1 MQSSNWIILYVFK
14 WREGK
19 RSSHKRKMKGVE
31 EGRGR
36 EVGKEGKGKRK
47 GEKRGGEDKTEEGWE
62 GLSSN
67 KYAKFIDCEYLLW
80 KSILRKSH
88 LILNKTTCIHFTST
102 EMSFVIINIKQ

>member
-1 MQSSNWIILYVFK
+1 
-14 WREGK
+14 
-19 RSSHKRKMKGVE
+19 MKGVE

-36 EVGKEGKGKRK
+36 EVGKEREGKRK
-47 GEKRGGEDKTEEGWE
+47 GEKRGEDKTEEGWE

-67 KYAKFIDCEYLLW
+67 KYAKFIDCEYLLR

-88 LILNKTTCIHFTST
+88 LILNKTTCIHFKST